1 MKHLHMETDTMSY
14 SPITIDMYEVL
25 TLEGRMRLLDYVI
38 RDLAQYSDSL
48 EYQLELDNLQDELK
62 PEANQLLK
70 SL

>member
-1 MKHLHMETDTMSY
+1 MSY

-25 TLEGRMRLLDYVI
+25 TLEGRMKLLNYVI

-62 PEANQLLK
+62 PEVNQLLK

>member
-1 MKHLHMETDTMSY
+1 MKHFHTETDTMSY

>member
-1 MKHLHMETDTMSY
+1 MSY

-62 PEANQLLK
+62 PEVNKLLK

>member
-1 MKHLHMETDTMSY
+1 MSY

-25 TLEGRMRLLDYVI
+25 TIEGRMRLLDYVI

>member
-1 MKHLHMETDTMSY
+1 MSY

-48 EYQLELDNLQDELK
+48 EYQLELDNLQEELK
-62 PEANQLLK
+62 PEVNNLLK
-70 SL
+70 NL

>member
-1 MKHLHMETDTMSY
+1 MKHLHTETATMSY

-25 TLEGRMRLLDYVI
+25 TLEGRMKLLNYVI

-62 PEANQLLK
+62 PEVNKLLK

>member
-1 MKHLHMETDTMSY
+1 MSY

-25 TLEGRMRLLDYVI
+25 TLKGRMRLLNYVI

-48 EYQLELDNLQDELK
+48 EYQLELDNIQDELK
-62 PEANQLLK
+62 PEVSQLLK

>member
-1 MKHLHMETDTMSY
+1 MSY

>member
-1 MKHLHMETDTMSY
+1 MSY

-25 TLEGRMRLLDYVI
+25 TLEGRMKLLNYVI